1 MRTIPK
7 LLTTCRSL
15 AVVGLSPK
23 ADRSSHAVAAYMQQ
37 HGWRIIPINPQAAG
51 QSILG
56 ELCYANL
63 QEAAAAL
70 GVQGQNIDIVNVFRK
85 SEDVPPVLAETLAIQ
100 APAKVQG
107 FWLQLG
113 ISHAE
118 SEKRAAEAGLQVVA
132 NRCIKVELACL
143 SATSTF

>member
-1 MRTIPK
+1 MRAIAK
-7 LLTTCRSL
+7 LLKNCRNI

-23 ADRSSHAVAAYMQQ
+23 PDRTSHTVAAYMQQ
-37 HGWRIIPINPQAAG
+37 HGWRIIPSNPQAVG
-51 QSILG
+51 KSILG
-56 ELCYANL
+56 EFCYATL

-70 GVQGQNIDIVNVFRK
+70 AAKGEHIDIVNVFRK
-85 SEDVPPVLAETLAIQ
+85 SEDVPPVLADTLAIRELAQ
-100 APAKVQG
+100 VQG

-118 SEKRAAEAGLQVVA
+118 SEKRAAEAGLAVVA

-143 SATSTF
+143 EAQA